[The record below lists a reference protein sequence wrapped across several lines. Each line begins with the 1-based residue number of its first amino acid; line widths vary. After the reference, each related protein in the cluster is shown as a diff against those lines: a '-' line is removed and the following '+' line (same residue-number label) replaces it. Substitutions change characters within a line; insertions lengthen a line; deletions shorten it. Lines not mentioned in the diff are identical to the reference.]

1 MLWFQM
7 IGDYERGQMAQSL
20 LRVREVR
27 QESYPSEIFD
37 EFAWNMLLH
46 LFVTTSNN
54 EVMTE
59 NRMIDMS
66 GASMAVGR
74 RWLAHLLADG
84 QISDRGD
91 GQDVS
96 FTPDSVAR
104 MRAFLDRARNIH
116 REAVQVTG

>member
-1 MLWFQM
+1 
-7 IGDYERGQMAQSL
+7 
-20 LRVREVR
+20 
-27 QESYPSEIFD
+27 
-37 EFAWNMLLH
+37 MLLH

-54 EVMTE
+54 KMMTK

-96 FTPDSVAR
+96 FAPNSVAC
-104 MRAFLDRARNIH
+104 MRVFLDRACNIH
-116 REAVQVTG
+116 REAAQFTR